1 MVSDAACALPLGS
14 CCCKIPITV
23 HYTFFLLLGLQV
35 LNGIRQEYSK
45 WQILLL
51 AVLYGP
57 VLLITIIVHEL
68 GHAWMN
74 KQFGRLGAWEMCGCF
89 GWVPIALC

>member
-14 CCCKIPITV
+14 CCCGVPITL

-35 LNGIRQEYSK
+35 LAAIRQYDSF
-45 WQILLL
+45 WYTLLI
-51 AVLYGP
+51 AVIWGP
-57 VLLITIIVHEL
+57 ILLITIVFHEL

-74 KQFGRLGAWEMCGCF
+74 RRFGKLVVCT
-89 GWVPIALC
+89 